1 MTEIKDII
9 LTKGDTFSFA
19 IEFEGLDQELTN
31 IYFSCKEETSSR
43 VYIFQK
49 SLNNGVTKI
58 NNSTYRVRVA
68 PEDTKNIESGS
79 YFYDLQISANG
90 DVFTILKG
98 KFIVEYEIT
107 EES

>member
-1 MTEIKDII
+1 MTETKDII
-9 LTKGDTFSFA
+9 ITKGDTLSFA

-31 IYFSCKEETSSR
+31 IYFSCKEETASR
-43 VYIFQK
+43 EYIFQK
-49 SLNNGVTKI
+49 SLENGVTKI
-58 NNSTYRVRVA
+58 NNSTYRIRVA
-68 PEDTKNIESGS
+68 PEDTKNIENGS
-79 YFYDLQISANG
+79 YFYDLQISVNG

>member
-1 MTEIKDII
+1 MTETKDII
-9 LTKGDTFSFA
+9 ITKGDTLSFA
-19 IEFEGLDQELTN
+19 LEFEGLDQELTN
-31 IYFSCKEETSSR
+31 VYFSCKEETSSK

-49 SLNNGVTKI
+49 SLQNGVTKI

-68 PEDTKNIESGS
+68 PDDTKNIENGS
-79 YFYDLQISANG
+79 YFYDLQISING